1 MEAAALSQ
9 LAVTVELDVSH
20 TLVRLVTSTANLS
33 PDDCRVG
40 DVGFINSTVVSVFR
54 YPPVLKPS
62 NNFFLIKGIIYAE
75 T

>member
-40 DVGFINSTVVSVFR
+40 DVGFINSNISLFIS
-54 YPPVLKPS
+54 YSILYFQYIISYLLK
-62 NNFFLIKGIIYAE
+62 
-75 T
+75 